1 MLASQYLQK
10 HAMELGRGILA
21 GSGIGYDRQLVV
33 RLVLR
38 VILQLNAPFLRSES
52 FYAKARRSAHSPDF

>member
-1 MLASQYLQK
+1 
-10 HAMELGRGILA
+10 MELGRGILA

-52 FYAKARRSAHSPDF
+52 FYAKA